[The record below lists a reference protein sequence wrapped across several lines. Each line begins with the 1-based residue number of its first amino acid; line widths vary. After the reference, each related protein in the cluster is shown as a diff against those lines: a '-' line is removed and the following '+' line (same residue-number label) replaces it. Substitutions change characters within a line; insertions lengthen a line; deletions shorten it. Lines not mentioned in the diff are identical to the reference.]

1 MSKNEETSLEQ
12 NNQKINSILN
22 QKKEKRKTKNK
33 SWDKSN
39 INKNQ
44 NSSSNNDNNIFTLS
58 KDFNEFDL
66 TGRDLSSKEG
76 KSLITKIVTNNKN
89 ITKLILNNC
98 NLSFMPKELLNL
110 KKLSYL
116 DICNNKFEDFDSLIE
131 DLSKLN
137 NLKDLLIDLENQNQV
152 LQVLTNMPRLLT
164 LNEKQTKSTFS
175 IVDVDYKDIEDI
187 SLSNNLEYYNEIIRY
202 LNEKDKNNTFAKKFQ
217 MKINEEGEKINN
229 FLDKNIPN
237 YIYANVTLKS
247 QIELQKCLS
256 EKFLEDIDKKYK
268 KIGNY
273 IFKIIFQTSDKLVN
287 LIDHLYPK
295 ILEKTENLRNQV
307 ENAKKAAKELSD
319 YEFTYRDMKN
329 NKLILETNL
338 DLLKKKVDK
347 LENENKFITQKLIKT
362 PRTNYIN
369 YETVNK
375 YYSYTINHVNRIM
388 NKMNTESNNKTIK
401 TIKNSQFN
409 TFDPNNSDNKNQTN
423 SFINN
428 NYSSD
433 INNNM
438 TKNDTNFNHPINN
451 ITKLKTN
458 KSPLSINVAKDIINE
473 IYNCKENYDRSC
485 YENKLPKETMENY
498 IYIFF
503 YNKYG
508 LKNLVIDWASGLIN
522 AIKIY
527 SKIDCDINL
536 FGKIIKNEQEEGS
549 RLVLIKLK
557 ESISSLLEYFYKLK
571 NEYKSQQEVNNE
583 MKNKKKGLLLEEEWK
598 EIIQY
603 IYNEEDAQIIEN
615 KILSFIKE
623 QNDKIFSIIE
633 NAEDINNER
642 FVTYQ
647 NNNTT
652 VNTNRDIKNREN
664 FAKKLKINLVNIF
677 LTDKKKATREV
688 LNNISRLKEEMNI
701 PYYDFIQLVCENQI
715 ENRQNYLKKFVQLF
729 KKFDT
734 DEDGVLNEEEF
745 IEMIKTIPYCLSN
758 LDYYVEIFLNKI
770 DPFNHRRFIFSDCVN
785 AFSTE
790 IANEFNSSQSN
801 FSKGLNDL
809 ENLNIGLNL
818 GNETTLLDKI
828 CLGN

>member
-1 MSKNEETSLEQ
+1 MSKIEENSLEL
-12 NNQKINSILN
+12 NNPKINNKLN
-22 QKKEKRKTKNK
+22 LKKEKKKFKKNTSNK
-33 SWDKSN
+33 SND
-39 INKNQ
+39 KNQ
-44 NSSSNNDNNIFTLS
+44 DNNNNFSLS
-58 KDFNEFDL
+58 KDNELDL
-66 TGRDLSSKEG
+66 TGKDLSTKDG
-76 KSLITKIVTNNKN
+76 ISLINKIVNDNKN

-98 NLSFMPKELLNL
+98 NLTFFPKELLNL
-110 KKLSYL
+110 NNLSSL
-116 DICNNKFEDFDSLIE
+116 DICNNKFEDFDSLIQ
-131 DLSKLN
+131 DLTKLN
-137 NLKDLLIDLENQNQV
+137 KLTDLLIDLENQSQV
-152 LQVLTNMPRLLT
+152 LQVLTNMPKLLT
-164 LNEKQTKSTFS
+164 LNEKQTKSSFS

-187 SLSNNLEYYNEIIRY
+187 SLSNNLDYYNEIVRY
-202 LNEKDKNNTFAKKFQ
+202 LNDKDKNNSFAKQFQ
-217 MKINEEGEKINN
+217 MKINEEGDKINN

-256 EKFLEDIDKKYK
+256 EKFLEDIDKKRK

-287 LIDHLYPK
+287 LINHLYPK
-295 ILEKTENLRNQV
+295 ILEKTENLRNEL

-319 YEFTYRDMKN
+319 YELTYNNLKN

-338 DLLKKKVDK
+338 DVLQKKVDK
-347 LENENKFITQKLIKT
+347 LENENKFITEKLTKT

-369 YETVNK
+369 YETINK
-375 YYSYTINHVNRIM
+375 YYSYTINHVNRTL

-401 TIKNSQFN
+401 SINNAQFN
-409 TFDPNNSDNKNQTN
+409 TFDPNNSDNKNQIN
-423 SFINN
+423 EYINN
-428 NYSSD
+428 NYSSNV
-433 INNNM
+433 NNNIS
-438 TKNDTNFNHPINN
+438 KNNTNYNQPINN
-451 ITKLKTN
+451 ISKLKTN
-458 KSPLSINVAKDIINE
+458 KSPLSINVAKDLINE
-473 IYNCKENYDRSC
+473 IYNCKENYDRVC
-485 YENKLPKETMENY
+485 FENKLPKETMEHY

-527 SKIDCDINL
+527 SKTDCDINL
-536 FGKIIKNEQEEGS
+536 FGKILKNEQEEGS
-549 RLVLIKLK
+549 RLVLVKLK
-557 ESISSLLEYFYKLK
+557 ESIASLLEYFYKLK
-571 NEYKSQQEVNNE
+571 NEYKSQEEVIKE
-583 MKNKKKGLLLEEEWK
+583 MKNKKKGLLYEEEWK

-615 KILSFIKE
+615 KILVFIKE

-647 NNNTT
+647 NNYTNFNTSSD
-652 VNTNRDIKNREN
+652 VANREN
-664 FAKKLKINLVNIF
+664 FAKKLKINLVNLF

-688 LNNISRLKEEMNI
+688 LNNISKLKEEANI
-701 PYYDFIQLVCENQI
+701 PYFDFIQLVCENQI
-715 ENRQNYLKKFVQLF
+715 ENRQKYLKKFVQLF

-734 DEDGVLNEEEF
+734 DEDGILNEEQF
-745 IEMIKTIPYCLSN
+745 LEMIKSIPYCLSN
-758 LDYYVEIFLNKI
+758 LDYYIEILLNKI

-790 IANEFNSSQSN
+790 IADDYNISQSN
-801 FSKGLNDL
+801 FSKGTNDI
-809 ENLNIGLNL
+809 ENLNIGLNI

>member
-1 MSKNEETSLEQ
+1 MSKLEENFSEL
-12 NNQKINSILN
+12 NNQKINNNKNL
-22 QKKEKRKTKNK
+22 KKEKKKSKIKSSNK
-33 SWDKSN
+33 SDNKDQN
-39 INKNQ
+39 INN
-44 NSSSNNDNNIFTLS
+44 NNILTLS
-58 KDFNEFDL
+58 KNTNELDL
-66 TGRDLSSKEG
+66 TGKDLSSNEG
-76 KSLITKIVTNNKN
+76 ISLINKIVTNNKN

-98 NLSFMPKELLNL
+98 NLTSFPKELLDLNNL
-110 KKLSYL
+110 SSL
-116 DICNNKFEDFDSLIE
+116 DICNNKFEDFESLIQ
-131 DLSKLN
+131 DLLKLN
-137 NLKDLLIDLENQNQV
+137 KLTELQIDLENQNQV
-152 LQVLTNMPRLLT
+152 LHVLTNMPKLLT
-164 LNEKQTKSTFS
+164 LNEKQTKSSFS

-187 SLSNNLEYYNEIIRY
+187 SLSNNLDYYNEIIRY
-202 LNEKDKNNTFAKKFQ
+202 LNEKDKNNSFAKKFQ

-256 EKFLEDIDKKYK
+256 EKFLEDMDKKYK

-287 LIDHLYPK
+287 LINHLYPK
-295 ILEKTENLRNQV
+295 ILEKTENLRNEL

-319 YEFTYRDMKN
+319 YEFTYNDMKN

-338 DLLKKKVDK
+338 DLLQKKVDK
-347 LENENKFITQKLIKT
+347 LESENKFITEKLTKT
-362 PRTNYIN
+362 PRNNYIN
-369 YETVNK
+369 YDAINK
-375 YYSYTINHVNRIM
+375 YYSYTMNHVNRTL

-401 TIKNSQFN
+401 SINNSQFN
-409 TFDPNNSDNKNQTN
+409 TFDPNNSDNKNQIN
-423 SFINN
+423 EYINN
-428 NYSSD
+428 NFSPD
-433 INNNM
+433 VNNNM
-438 TKNDTNFNHPINN
+438 SKNNTNNNQQINN
-451 ITKLKTN
+451 ISKLKTN
-458 KSPLSINVAKDIINE
+458 KSPLSINVAKDLINE
-473 IYNCKENYDRSC
+473 IYNCKENYDRVC
-485 YENKLPKETMENY
+485 FENKLPKETMEHY

-527 SKIDCDINL
+527 SKTDCDINL
-536 FGKIIKNEQEEGS
+536 FGKILKNEQEEGS

-557 ESISSLLEYFYKLK
+557 ESIASLLEYFYKLK
-571 NEYKSQQEVNNE
+571 NEYKPQEDVIKE
-583 MKNKKKGLLLEEEWK
+583 MKNKKKGLLHEEEWK

-615 KILSFIKE
+615 KILIFIKE

-647 NNNTT
+647 NNNTHF
-652 VNTNRDIKNREN
+652 NTHKDITNREN
-664 FAKKLKINLVNIF
+664 FAKKLKINLVNLF

-688 LNNISRLKEEMNI
+688 LNNISRLKEEANI
-701 PYYDFIQLVCENQI
+701 PYFDFIQLVCENQI
-715 ENRQNYLKKFVQLF
+715 ENREKYLKKFVQLF

-734 DEDGVLNEEEF
+734 DEDGILNEEQF
-745 IEMIKTIPYCLSN
+745 IEMVKTIPYCVSN
-758 LDYYVEIFLNKI
+758 LDYYIEILLNKI
-770 DPFNHRRFIFSDCVN
+770 DPFNHHRFIFSDCVN

-790 IANEFNSSQSN
+790 IADESNMSQSN
-801 FSKGLNDL
+801 FSKGTNDL
-809 ENLNIGLNL
+809 ENLNIGLNI
-818 GNETTLLDKI
+818 GTETTLLDKI

>member
-1 MSKNEETSLEQ
+1 MSKIEENSLEL
-12 NNQKINSILN
+12 NNPKINNKLN
-22 QKKEKRKTKNK
+22 LKKEKKKFKKNTSNK
-33 SWDKSN
+33 SND
-39 INKNQ
+39 KNQ
-44 NSSSNNDNNIFTLS
+44 DNNNNFSLS
-58 KDFNEFDL
+58 KDNELDL
-66 TGRDLSSKEG
+66 TGKDLSTKDG
-76 KSLITKIVTNNKN
+76 ITLINKIVNDNKN

-98 NLSFMPKELLNL
+98 NLTFFPKELLNL
-110 KKLSYL
+110 NNLSSL
-116 DICNNKFEDFDSLIE
+116 DICNNKFEDFDSLIQ
-131 DLSKLN
+131 DLTKLN
-137 NLKDLLIDLENQNQV
+137 KLTDLLIDLENQSQV
-152 LQVLTNMPRLLT
+152 LQVLTNMPKLLT
-164 LNEKQTKSTFS
+164 LNEKQTKSSFS

-187 SLSNNLEYYNEIIRY
+187 SLSNNLDYYNEIVRY
-202 LNEKDKNNTFAKKFQ
+202 LNDKDKNNSFAKQFQ

-256 EKFLEDIDKKYK
+256 EKFLEDIDKKRK

-287 LIDHLYPK
+287 LINHLYPK
-295 ILEKTENLRNQV
+295 ILEKTENLRNEL

-319 YEFTYRDMKN
+319 YELTYNNLKN

-338 DLLKKKVDK
+338 DVLQKKVDK
-347 LENENKFITQKLIKT
+347 LENENKFITEKLTKT

-369 YETVNK
+369 YETINK
-375 YYSYTINHVNRIM
+375 YYSYTINHVNRTL
-388 NKMNTESNNKTIK
+388 NKMNTESNTKTNKSI
-401 TIKNSQFN
+401 NNQQFN
-409 TFDPNNSDNKNQTN
+409 AFDPNNSDNKNQIN
-423 SFINN
+423 SYINN
-428 NYSSD
+428 NFSSD

-438 TKNDTNFNHPINN
+438 TKNNMNLNQQINN
-451 ITKLKTN
+451 ISKLKTN
-458 KSPLSINVAKDIINE
+458 KSPLSIKVAKDIINE
-473 IYNCKENYDRSC
+473 IYNCKENYDRVC
-485 YENKLPKETMENY
+485 FENKLPKETMEHY

-522 AIKIY
+522 AVKIY
-527 SKIDCDINL
+527 SKTDCDINL
-536 FGKIIKNEQEEGS
+536 FGKILKNEQEEGS
-549 RLVLIKLK
+549 RLVLVKLK
-557 ESISSLLEYFYKLK
+557 ESIASLLEYFYKLK
-571 NEYKSQQEVNNE
+571 NEYKSQEEVIKE
-583 MKNKKKGLLLEEEWK
+583 MKNKKKGLLYEEEWK

-615 KILSFIKE
+615 KILVFIKE

-647 NNNTT
+647 NNYTNFNTSSD
-652 VNTNRDIKNREN
+652 VANREN
-664 FAKKLKINLVNIF
+664 FAKKLKINLVNLF

-688 LNNISRLKEEMNI
+688 LNNISKLKEEANI
-701 PYYDFIQLVCENQI
+701 PYFDFIQLVCENQI
-715 ENRQNYLKKFVQLF
+715 ENRQKYLKKFVQLF

-734 DEDGVLNEEEF
+734 DEDGILNEEQF
-745 IEMIKTIPYCLSN
+745 LEMIKSIPYCLSN
-758 LDYYVEIFLNKI
+758 LDYYIEILLNKI

-790 IANEFNSSQSN
+790 IADDYNISQSN
-801 FSKGLNDL
+801 FSKGTNDI
-809 ENLNIGLNL
+809 ENLNIGLNI

>member
-1 MSKNEETSLEQ
+1 MSKIEENSLEL
-12 NNQKINSILN
+12 NNPKINNKLN
-22 QKKEKRKTKNK
+22 LKKEKKKSKNK
-33 SWDKSN
+33 TSNKSDD
-39 INKNQ
+39 KNQ
-44 NSSSNNDNNIFTLS
+44 NNNNNFSLS
-58 KDFNEFDL
+58 KDNEIDL
-66 TGRDLSSKEG
+66 TGKDLSTKDG
-76 KSLITKIVTNNKN
+76 ISLINKIVNDNKN

-98 NLSFMPKELLNL
+98 NLTFFPKELLNL
-110 KKLSYL
+110 NNLSSL
-116 DICNNKFEDFDSLIE
+116 DICNNKFEDFDSLIQ
-131 DLSKLN
+131 DLTKLN
-137 NLKDLLIDLENQNQV
+137 KLTDLLIDLENQSQV
-152 LQVLTNMPRLLT
+152 LQVLTNMPKLLT
-164 LNEKQTKSTFS
+164 LNEKQTKSSFS

-187 SLSNNLEYYNEIIRY
+187 SLSNNLDYYNEIVRY
-202 LNEKDKNNTFAKKFQ
+202 LNDKDKNNSFAKQFQ
-217 MKINEEGEKINN
+217 MKINEEGDKINN

-256 EKFLEDIDKKYK
+256 EKFLEDIDKKRK

-287 LIDHLYPK
+287 LINHLYPK
-295 ILEKTENLRNQV
+295 ILEKTENLRNEL

-319 YEFTYRDMKN
+319 YELTYNNLKN

-338 DLLKKKVDK
+338 DVLKKKIDK
-347 LENENKFITQKLIKT
+347 LENENKFITEKLTKT

-369 YETVNK
+369 YETINK
-375 YYSYTINHVNRIM
+375 YYSYTINHVNRTL
-388 NKMNTESNNKTIK
+388 NKMNTESNTKTNKSI
-401 TIKNSQFN
+401 NNQQFN
-409 TFDPNNSDNKNQTN
+409 TFDPNNSDNKNQIN
-423 SFINN
+423 SYINN
-428 NYSSD
+428 NFSSY

-438 TKNDTNFNHPINN
+438 TKNNMNFNQQINN
-451 ITKLKTN
+451 ISKLKTN
-458 KSPLSINVAKDIINE
+458 KSPLSIKVAKDIINE
-473 IYNCKENYDRSC
+473 IYNCKENYDRVC
-485 YENKLPKETMENY
+485 FENKLPKETMEHY

-522 AIKIY
+522 AVKIY
-527 SKIDCDINL
+527 SKTDCDINL
-536 FGKIIKNEQEEGS
+536 FGKILKNEQEEGS
-549 RLVLIKLK
+549 RLVLVKLK
-557 ESISSLLEYFYKLK
+557 ESIASLLEYFYKLK
-571 NEYKSQQEVNNE
+571 NEYKSQEEVIKE
-583 MKNKKKGLLLEEEWK
+583 MKNKKKGLLYEEEWK

-615 KILSFIKE
+615 KILVFIKE

-647 NNNTT
+647 NNYTNFNTSS
-652 VNTNRDIKNREN
+652 DIANREN
-664 FAKKLKINLVNIF
+664 FAKKLKMNLVNLF

-688 LNNISRLKEEMNI
+688 LNNISKLKEEANI
-701 PYYDFIQLVCENQI
+701 PYFDFIQLVCENQI
-715 ENRQNYLKKFVQLF
+715 ENREKYLKKFVQLF

-734 DEDGVLNEEEF
+734 DEDGILNEEQF
-745 IEMIKTIPYCLSN
+745 LEMIKSIPYCLSN
-758 LDYYVEIFLNKI
+758 LDYYIEILLNKI

-790 IANEFNSSQSN
+790 IADDYNISQSN
-801 FSKGLNDL
+801 FSKGTNDI
-809 ENLNIGLNL
+809 ENLNIGLNI

>member
-1 MSKNEETSLEQ
+1 MSKIGELSSEL
-12 NNQKINSILN
+12 NNQKINNNLN
-22 QKKEKRKTKNK
+22 LKKEKKKSKIKSNNK
-33 SWDKSN
+33 SDNKDKN
-39 INKNQ
+39 MN
-44 NSSSNNDNNIFTLS
+44 NNILS
-58 KDFNEFDL
+58 LPKDFNELDL
-66 TGRDLSSKEG
+66 TGKDLSSKEG
-76 KSLITKIVTNNKN
+76 ISIINKIVTNNKN

-98 NLSFMPKELLNL
+98 NLTIFPKELLNL
-110 KKLSYL
+110 SNLSSL
-116 DICNNKFEDFDSLIE
+116 DICNNKFEDFEALIQ
-131 DLSKLN
+131 DLSKLSK
-137 NLKDLLIDLENQNQV
+137 LTELQIDLENQNQV
-152 LQVLTNMPRLLT
+152 LQVLTNMPKLLT
-164 LNEKQTKSTFS
+164 LNEKQTKSSFS

-187 SLSNNLEYYNEIIRY
+187 SLSNNLDYYNEIIRY
-202 LNEKDKNNTFAKKFQ
+202 LNEKDKNNSFAKKFQ

-273 IFKIIFQTSDKLVN
+273 IFKIIFQTSDKLVD
-287 LIDHLYPK
+287 LINHLYPK
-295 ILEKTENLRNQV
+295 ILEKTENLRNEL

-319 YEFTYRDMKN
+319 YEFTYNDMKN

-338 DLLKKKVDK
+338 DLLQKKVDK
-347 LENENKFITQKLIKT
+347 LESENKFITQKLTKT
-362 PRTNYIN
+362 PRNNFIN
-369 YETVNK
+369 YEVLNK
-375 YYSYTINHVNRIM
+375 YYSYTINHMNRTL
-388 NKMNTESNNKTIK
+388 NKMNTESNNKAIK
-401 TIKNSQFN
+401 TINNEQFN
-409 TFDPNNSDNKNQTN
+409 TFDPNNSDNKNQIN
-423 SFINN
+423 EFINN

-433 INNNM
+433 VNYNISKNN
-438 TKNDTNFNHPINN
+438 TNYNQQINN
-451 ITKLKTN
+451 ISKLKTN
-458 KSPLSINVAKDIINE
+458 KSPLSINVAKDLINE
-473 IYNCKENYDRSC
+473 IYNCKENYDRVC
-485 YENKLPKETMENY
+485 FENKLPKETMEHY

-503 YNKYG
+503 HNKYG

-527 SKIDCDINL
+527 SKTDCDINL
-536 FGKIIKNEQEEGS
+536 FGKILKNEQEEGS

-557 ESISSLLEYFYKLK
+557 ESIASLLEYFYKLK
-571 NEYKSQQEVNNE
+571 NEFKPREDIIKE
-583 MKNKKKGLLLEEEWK
+583 IKNKKKGLLYEDEWK

-615 KILSFIKE
+615 KILIFIKE

-647 NNNTT
+647 NNNTNF
-652 VNTNRDIKNREN
+652 NTNKDITNREN

-677 LTDKKKATREV
+677 LTDKKKVTREV
-688 LNNISRLKEEMNI
+688 LNNISRLKEEANI
-701 PYYDFIQLVCENQI
+701 PYFDFIQLVCENQI
-715 ENRQNYLKKFVQLF
+715 ENREKYLKKFVQIF

-734 DEDGVLNEEEF
+734 DEDGILNEEQF
-745 IEMIKTIPYCLSN
+745 IEMVKSIPYCLSN
-758 LDYYVEIFLNKI
+758 LDYYIEILLNKI

-790 IANEFNSSQSN
+790 IVDEYNMSQSN
-801 FSKGLNDL
+801 FTKGTNDL
-809 ENLNIGLNL
+809 ENLNIGLNI
-818 GNETTLLDKI
+818 GSETTLLDKI

>member
-1 MSKNEETSLEQ
+1 MSKIEENSLEL
-12 NNQKINSILN
+12 NNPKINNKLN
-22 QKKEKRKTKNK
+22 LKKEKKRSKNK
-33 SWDKSN
+33 TSNKSDD
-39 INKNQ
+39 KNQ
-44 NSSSNNDNNIFTLS
+44 NNNNNFSLS
-58 KDFNEFDL
+58 KDNELDL
-66 TGRDLSSKEG
+66 TGKDLSTKDG
-76 KSLITKIVTNNKN
+76 ISLINKIVNDNKN

-98 NLSFMPKELLNL
+98 NLTFFPKELLNL
-110 KKLSYL
+110 NNLSSL
-116 DICNNKFEDFDSLIE
+116 DICNNKFEDFDSLIQ
-131 DLSKLN
+131 DLTKLN
-137 NLKDLLIDLENQNQV
+137 KLTDLLIDLENQSQV
-152 LQVLTNMPRLLT
+152 LQVLTNMPKLLT
-164 LNEKQTKSTFS
+164 LNEKQTKSSFS

-187 SLSNNLEYYNEIIRY
+187 SLSNNLDYYNEIVRY
-202 LNEKDKNNTFAKKFQ
+202 LNDKDKNNSFAKQFQ
-217 MKINEEGEKINN
+217 MKINEEGDKINN

-256 EKFLEDIDKKYK
+256 EKFLEDIDKKRK

-287 LIDHLYPK
+287 LINHLYPK
-295 ILEKTENLRNQV
+295 ILEKTENLRNEL

-319 YEFTYRDMKN
+319 YELTYNNLKN

-338 DLLKKKVDK
+338 DVLKKKVDK
-347 LENENKFITQKLIKT
+347 LENENKFITEKLTKT

-369 YETVNK
+369 YETINK
-375 YYSYTINHVNRIM
+375 YYSYTINHVNRTL
-388 NKMNTESNNKTIK
+388 NKMNTESNTKTNKSI
-401 TIKNSQFN
+401 NNQQFN
-409 TFDPNNSDNKNQTN
+409 TFDPNNSDNKNQIN
-423 SFINN
+423 SYINN
-428 NYSSD
+428 NFSSY

-438 TKNDTNFNHPINN
+438 TKNNMNFNQQINN
-451 ITKLKTN
+451 ISKLKTN
-458 KSPLSINVAKDIINE
+458 KSPLSIKVAKDIINE
-473 IYNCKENYDRSC
+473 IYNCKENYDRVC
-485 YENKLPKETMENY
+485 FENKLPKETMEHY

-522 AIKIY
+522 AVKIY
-527 SKIDCDINL
+527 SKTDCDINL
-536 FGKIIKNEQEEGS
+536 FGKILKNEQEEGS
-549 RLVLIKLK
+549 RLVLVKLK
-557 ESISSLLEYFYKLK
+557 ESIASLLEYFYKLK
-571 NEYKSQQEVNNE
+571 NEYKSQEEVIKE
-583 MKNKKKGLLLEEEWK
+583 MKNKKKGLLYEEEWK

-615 KILSFIKE
+615 KILVFIKE

-647 NNNTT
+647 NNYTNFNTSS
-652 VNTNRDIKNREN
+652 DIANREN
-664 FAKKLKINLVNIF
+664 FAKKLKMNLVNLF

-688 LNNISRLKEEMNI
+688 LNNISKLKEEANI
-701 PYYDFIQLVCENQI
+701 PYFDFIQLVCENQI
-715 ENRQNYLKKFVQLF
+715 ENREKYLKKFVQLF

-734 DEDGVLNEEEF
+734 DEDGILNEEQF
-745 IEMIKTIPYCLSN
+745 LEMIKSIPYCLSN
-758 LDYYVEIFLNKI
+758 LDYYIDILLNKI

-790 IANEFNSSQSN
+790 IADDYNISQSN
-801 FSKGLNDL
+801 FSKGTNDI
-809 ENLNIGLNL
+809 ENLNIGLNI

>member
-1 MSKNEETSLEQ
+1 MSKIEENSLEI
-12 NNQKINSILN
+12 NNPKINNKLN
-22 QKKEKRKTKNK
+22 LKKEKKKSKNK
-33 SWDKSN
+33 TSNKSDD
-39 INKNQ
+39 KNQ
-44 NSSSNNDNNIFTLS
+44 NNNNNFSLS
-58 KDFNEFDL
+58 KDNELDL
-66 TGRDLSSKEG
+66 TGKDLSTKDG
-76 KSLITKIVTNNKN
+76 ISLINKIVNDNKN

-98 NLSFMPKELLNL
+98 NLTFFPKELLNL
-110 KKLSYL
+110 NNLSSL
-116 DICNNKFEDFDSLIE
+116 DICNNKFEDFDSLIQ
-131 DLSKLN
+131 DLTKLN
-137 NLKDLLIDLENQNQV
+137 KLTDLLIDLENQSQV
-152 LQVLTNMPRLLT
+152 LQVLTNMPKLLT
-164 LNEKQTKSTFS
+164 LNEKQTKSSFS

-187 SLSNNLEYYNEIIRY
+187 SLSNNLDYYNEIVRY
-202 LNEKDKNNTFAKKFQ
+202 LNDKDKNNSFAKQFQ
-217 MKINEEGEKINN
+217 MKINEEGDKINN

-256 EKFLEDIDKKYK
+256 EKFLEDIDKKRK

-287 LIDHLYPK
+287 LINHLYPK
-295 ILEKTENLRNQV
+295 ILEKTENLRNEL

-319 YEFTYRDMKN
+319 YELTYNNLKN

-338 DLLKKKVDK
+338 DVLKKKVDK
-347 LENENKFITQKLIKT
+347 LENENKFITEKLTKT

-369 YETVNK
+369 YETINK
-375 YYSYTINHVNRIM
+375 YYSYTINHVNRTL
-388 NKMNTESNNKTIK
+388 NKMNTESNTKTNKSI
-401 TIKNSQFN
+401 NNQQFN
-409 TFDPNNSDNKNQTN
+409 TFDPNNSDNKNQIN
-423 SFINN
+423 SYINN
-428 NYSSD
+428 NFSSY

-438 TKNDTNFNHPINN
+438 TKNNMNFNQQINN
-451 ITKLKTN
+451 ISKLKTN
-458 KSPLSINVAKDIINE
+458 KSPLSIKVAKDIINE
-473 IYNCKENYDRSC
+473 IYNCKENYDRVC
-485 YENKLPKETMENY
+485 FENKLPKETMEHY

-522 AIKIY
+522 AVKIY
-527 SKIDCDINL
+527 SKTDCDINL
-536 FGKIIKNEQEEGS
+536 FGKILKNEQEEGS
-549 RLVLIKLK
+549 RLVLVKLK
-557 ESISSLLEYFYKLK
+557 ESIASLLEYFYKLK
-571 NEYKSQQEVNNE
+571 NEYKSQEEVIKE
-583 MKNKKKGLLLEEEWK
+583 MKNKKKGLLYEEEWK

-615 KILSFIKE
+615 KILVFIKE

-647 NNNTT
+647 NNYTNFNTSS
-652 VNTNRDIKNREN
+652 DIANREN
-664 FAKKLKINLVNIF
+664 FAKKLKMNLVNLF

-688 LNNISRLKEEMNI
+688 LNNISKLKEEANI
-701 PYYDFIQLVCENQI
+701 PYFDFIQLVCENQI
-715 ENRQNYLKKFVQLF
+715 ENREKYLKKFVQLF

-734 DEDGVLNEEEF
+734 DEDGILNEEQF
-745 IEMIKTIPYCLSN
+745 LEMIKSIPYCLSN
-758 LDYYVEIFLNKI
+758 LDYYIEILLNKI

-790 IANEFNSSQSN
+790 IADDYNISQSN
-801 FSKGLNDL
+801 FSKGTNDI
-809 ENLNIGLNL
+809 ENLNIGLNI

>member
-1 MSKNEETSLEQ
+1 MSKIEENSLEL
-12 NNQKINSILN
+12 NNPKINNKLN
-22 QKKEKRKTKNK
+22 LKKEKKKFKKNTSNK
-33 SWDKSN
+33 SND
-39 INKNQ
+39 KNQ
-44 NSSSNNDNNIFTLS
+44 DNNNNFSLS
-58 KDFNEFDL
+58 KDNELDL
-66 TGRDLSSKEG
+66 TGKDLSTKDG
-76 KSLITKIVTNNKN
+76 ITLINKIVNDNKN

-98 NLSFMPKELLNL
+98 NLTFFPKELLNL
-110 KKLSYL
+110 NNLSSL
-116 DICNNKFEDFDSLIE
+116 DICNNKFEDFDSLIQ
-131 DLSKLN
+131 DLTKLN
-137 NLKDLLIDLENQNQV
+137 KLTDLLIDLENQSQV
-152 LQVLTNMPRLLT
+152 LQVLTNMPKLLT
-164 LNEKQTKSTFS
+164 LNEKQTKSSFS

-187 SLSNNLEYYNEIIRY
+187 SLSNNLDYYNEIVRY
-202 LNEKDKNNTFAKKFQ
+202 LNDKDKNNSFAKQFQ

-256 EKFLEDIDKKYK
+256 EKFLEDIDKKRK
-268 KIGNY
+268 QIGNY

-287 LIDHLYPK
+287 LINHLYPK
-295 ILEKTENLRNQV
+295 ILEKTENLRNEL

-319 YEFTYRDMKN
+319 YELTYNNLKN

-338 DLLKKKVDK
+338 DVLQKKVDK
-347 LENENKFITQKLIKT
+347 LENENKFITEKLTKT

-369 YETVNK
+369 YETINK
-375 YYSYTINHVNRIM
+375 YYSYTINHVNRTL
-388 NKMNTESNNKTIK
+388 NKMNTESNTKTNKSI
-401 TIKNSQFN
+401 NNQQFN
-409 TFDPNNSDNKNQTN
+409 AFDPNNSDNKNQIN
-423 SFINN
+423 SYINN
-428 NYSSD
+428 NFSSD

-438 TKNDTNFNHPINN
+438 TKNNMNLNQQINN
-451 ITKLKTN
+451 ISKLKTN
-458 KSPLSINVAKDIINE
+458 KSPLSIKVAKDIINE
-473 IYNCKENYDRSC
+473 IYNCKENYDRVC
-485 YENKLPKETMENY
+485 FENKLPKETMEHY

-522 AIKIY
+522 AVKIY
-527 SKIDCDINL
+527 SKTDCDINL
-536 FGKIIKNEQEEGS
+536 FGKILKNEQEEGS
-549 RLVLIKLK
+549 RLVLVKLK
-557 ESISSLLEYFYKLK
+557 ESIASLLEYFYKLK
-571 NEYKSQQEVNNE
+571 NEYKSQEEVIKE
-583 MKNKKKGLLLEEEWK
+583 MKNKKKGLLYEEEWK

-615 KILSFIKE
+615 KILVFIKE

-647 NNNTT
+647 NNYTNFNTSS
-652 VNTNRDIKNREN
+652 DIANREN
-664 FAKKLKINLVNIF
+664 FAKKLKMNLVNLF

-688 LNNISRLKEEMNI
+688 LNNISKLKEEANI
-701 PYYDFIQLVCENQI
+701 PYFDFIQLVCENQI
-715 ENRQNYLKKFVQLF
+715 ENRQKYLKKFVQLF

-734 DEDGVLNEEEF
+734 DEDGILNEEQF
-745 IEMIKTIPYCLSN
+745 LEMIKSIPYCLSN
-758 LDYYVEIFLNKI
+758 LDYYIEILLNKI

-790 IANEFNSSQSN
+790 IADDYNISQSN
-801 FSKGLNDL
+801 FSKGTNDI
-809 ENLNIGLNL
+809 ENLNIGLNI

>member
-1 MSKNEETSLEQ
+1 MSKIEENSLEI
-12 NNQKINSILN
+12 NNPKINNKINL
-22 QKKEKRKTKNK
+22 KKEKKKSKNK
-33 SWDKSN
+33 TSNKSDD
-39 INKNQ
+39 KNQ
-44 NSSSNNDNNIFTLS
+44 NNNDNFSLS
-58 KDFNEFDL
+58 KDNEIDL
-66 TGRDLSSKEG
+66 TGKDLSTKDG
-76 KSLITKIVTNNKN
+76 ISLINKIVNDNKN

-98 NLSFMPKELLNL
+98 NLTFFPKELLNL
-110 KKLSYL
+110 NNLSSL
-116 DICNNKFEDFDSLIE
+116 DICNNKFEDFDSLIQ
-131 DLSKLN
+131 DLTKLN
-137 NLKDLLIDLENQNQV
+137 KLTDLLIDLENQSQV
-152 LQVLTNMPRLLT
+152 LQVLTNMPKLLT
-164 LNEKQTKSTFS
+164 LNEKQTKSSFS

-187 SLSNNLEYYNEIIRY
+187 SLSNNLDYYNEIVRY
-202 LNEKDKNNTFAKKFQ
+202 LNDKDKNNSFAKQFQ
-217 MKINEEGEKINN
+217 MKINEEGDKINN

-256 EKFLEDIDKKYK
+256 EKFLEDIDKKRK

-287 LIDHLYPK
+287 LINHLYPK
-295 ILEKTENLRNQV
+295 ILEKTENLRNEL

-319 YEFTYRDMKN
+319 YELTYNNLKN

-338 DLLKKKVDK
+338 DVLKKKVDK
-347 LENENKFITQKLIKT
+347 LENENKFITEKLTKT

-369 YETVNK
+369 YETINK
-375 YYSYTINHVNRIM
+375 YYSYTINHVNRTL
-388 NKMNTESNNKTIK
+388 NKMNTESNTKTNKSI
-401 TIKNSQFN
+401 NNQQFN
-409 TFDPNNSDNKNQTN
+409 TFDPNNSDNKNQIN
-423 SFINN
+423 SYINN
-428 NYSSD
+428 NFSSY

-438 TKNDTNFNHPINN
+438 TKNNMNFNQQINN
-451 ITKLKTN
+451 ISKLKTN
-458 KSPLSINVAKDIINE
+458 KSPLSIKLAKDIINE
-473 IYNCKENYDRSC
+473 IYNCKENYDRVC
-485 YENKLPKETMENY
+485 FENKLPKETMEHY

-522 AIKIY
+522 AVKIY
-527 SKIDCDINL
+527 SKTDCDINL
-536 FGKIIKNEQEEGS
+536 FGKILKNEQEEGS
-549 RLVLIKLK
+549 RLVLVKLK
-557 ESISSLLEYFYKLK
+557 ESIASLLEYFYKLK
-571 NEYKSQQEVNNE
+571 NEYKSQEEVIKE
-583 MKNKKKGLLLEEEWK
+583 MKNKKKGLLYEEEWK

-615 KILSFIKE
+615 KILVFIKE

-647 NNNTT
+647 NNYTNFNTSS
-652 VNTNRDIKNREN
+652 DIANREN
-664 FAKKLKINLVNIF
+664 FAKKLKMNLVNLF

-688 LNNISRLKEEMNI
+688 LNNISKLKEEANI
-701 PYYDFIQLVCENQI
+701 PYFDFIQLVCENQI
-715 ENRQNYLKKFVQLF
+715 ENREKYLKKFVQLF

-734 DEDGVLNEEEF
+734 DEDGILNEEQF
-745 IEMIKTIPYCLSN
+745 LEMIKSIPYCLSN
-758 LDYYVEIFLNKI
+758 LDYYIEILLNKI

-790 IANEFNSSQSN
+790 IADDYNISQSN
-801 FSKGLNDL
+801 FSKGTNDI
-809 ENLNIGLNL
+809 ENLNIGLNI

>member
-1 MSKNEETSLEQ
+1 MSKIEENSLEL
-12 NNQKINSILN
+12 NNPKINNKLN
-22 QKKEKRKTKNK
+22 LKKEKKKSKNK
-33 SWDKSN
+33 TSNKSDD
-39 INKNQ
+39 KNQ
-44 NSSSNNDNNIFTLS
+44 NNNNNFSLS
-58 KDFNEFDL
+58 KDNELDL
-66 TGRDLSSKEG
+66 TGKDLSTKDG
-76 KSLITKIVTNNKN
+76 ISLINKIVNDNKN

-98 NLSFMPKELLNL
+98 NLTFFPKELLNL
-110 KKLSYL
+110 NNLSTL
-116 DICNNKFEDFDSLIE
+116 DICNNKFEDFDSLIQ
-131 DLSKLN
+131 DLTKLN
-137 NLKDLLIDLENQNQV
+137 KLTDLLIDLENQSQV
-152 LQVLTNMPRLLT
+152 LQVLTNMPKLLT
-164 LNEKQTKSTFS
+164 LNEKQTKSSFS

-187 SLSNNLEYYNEIIRY
+187 SLSNNLDYYNEIVRY
-202 LNEKDKNNTFAKKFQ
+202 LNDKDKNNSFAKQFQ
-217 MKINEEGEKINN
+217 MKINEEGDKINN

-256 EKFLEDIDKKYK
+256 EKFLEDIDKKRK

-287 LIDHLYPK
+287 LINHLYPK
-295 ILEKTENLRNQV
+295 ILEKTENLRNEL

-319 YEFTYRDMKN
+319 YELTYNNLKN

-338 DLLKKKVDK
+338 DVLKKKVDK
-347 LENENKFITQKLIKT
+347 LENENKFITEKLTKT

-369 YETVNK
+369 YETINK
-375 YYSYTINHVNRIM
+375 YYSYTINHVNRTL
-388 NKMNTESNNKTIK
+388 NKMNTESNTKTNKSI
-401 TIKNSQFN
+401 NNQQFN
-409 TFDPNNSDNKNQTN
+409 TFDPNNSDNKNQIN
-423 SFINN
+423 SYINN
-428 NYSSD
+428 NFSSY

-438 TKNDTNFNHPINN
+438 TKNNMNFNQQINN
-451 ITKLKTN
+451 ISKLKTN
-458 KSPLSINVAKDIINE
+458 KSPLSIKVAKDIINE
-473 IYNCKENYDRSC
+473 IYNCKENYDRIC
-485 YENKLPKETMENY
+485 FENKLPKETMEHY

-522 AIKIY
+522 AVKIY
-527 SKIDCDINL
+527 SKTDCDINL
-536 FGKIIKNEQEEGS
+536 FGKILKNEQEEGS
-549 RLVLIKLK
+549 RLVLVKLK
-557 ESISSLLEYFYKLK
+557 ESIASLLEYFYKLK
-571 NEYKSQQEVNNE
+571 NEYKSQEEVIKE
-583 MKNKKKGLLLEEEWK
+583 MKNKKKGLLYEEEWK

-615 KILSFIKE
+615 KILVFIKE

-647 NNNTT
+647 NNYTNFNTSS
-652 VNTNRDIKNREN
+652 DIANREN
-664 FAKKLKINLVNIF
+664 FAKKLKMNLVNLF

-688 LNNISRLKEEMNI
+688 LNNISKLKEEANI
-701 PYYDFIQLVCENQI
+701 PYFDFIQLVCENQI
-715 ENRQNYLKKFVQLF
+715 ENREKYLKKFVQLF

-734 DEDGVLNEEEF
+734 DEDGILNEEQF
-745 IEMIKTIPYCLSN
+745 LEMIKSIPYCLSN
-758 LDYYVEIFLNKI
+758 LDYYIEILLNKI

-790 IANEFNSSQSN
+790 IADDYNISQSN
-801 FSKGLNDL
+801 FSKGTNDI
-809 ENLNIGLNL
+809 ENLNIGLNI

>member
-1 MSKNEETSLEQ
+1 MSKIEENSLEL
-12 NNQKINSILN
+12 NNPKINNKLN
-22 QKKEKRKTKNK
+22 LKKEKKKSKNK
-33 SWDKSN
+33 TSNKSDD
-39 INKNQ
+39 KNQ
-44 NSSSNNDNNIFTLS
+44 NNNNNFSLS
-58 KDFNEFDL
+58 KDNEIDL
-66 TGRDLSSKEG
+66 TGKDLSTKDG
-76 KSLITKIVTNNKN
+76 ISLINKIINDNKN

-98 NLSFMPKELLNL
+98 NLTFFPKELLNL
-110 KKLSYL
+110 NNLSSL
-116 DICNNKFEDFDSLIE
+116 DICNNKFEDFDSLIQ
-131 DLSKLN
+131 DLTKLN
-137 NLKDLLIDLENQNQV
+137 KLTDLLIDLENQSQV
-152 LQVLTNMPRLLT
+152 LQVLTNMPKLLT
-164 LNEKQTKSTFS
+164 LNEKQTKSSFS

-187 SLSNNLEYYNEIIRY
+187 SLSNNLDYYNEIVRY
-202 LNEKDKNNTFAKKFQ
+202 LNDKDKNNSFAKQFQ
-217 MKINEEGEKINN
+217 MKINEEGDKINN

-256 EKFLEDIDKKYK
+256 EKFLEDIDKKRK

-287 LIDHLYPK
+287 LINHLYPK
-295 ILEKTENLRNQV
+295 ILEKTENLRNEL

-319 YEFTYRDMKN
+319 YELTYNNLKN

-338 DLLKKKVDK
+338 DVLKKKIDK
-347 LENENKFITQKLIKT
+347 LENENKFITEKLTKT

-369 YETVNK
+369 YETINK
-375 YYSYTINHVNRIM
+375 YYSYTINHVNRTL
-388 NKMNTESNNKTIK
+388 NKMNTESNTKTNKSI
-401 TIKNSQFN
+401 NNQQFN
-409 TFDPNNSDNKNQTN
+409 TFDPNNSDNKNQIN
-423 SFINN
+423 SYINN
-428 NYSSD
+428 NFSSY

-438 TKNDTNFNHPINN
+438 TKNNMNFNQQINN
-451 ITKLKTN
+451 ISKLKTN
-458 KSPLSINVAKDIINE
+458 KSPLSIKVAKDIINE
-473 IYNCKENYDRSC
+473 IYNCKENYDRVC
-485 YENKLPKETMENY
+485 FENKLPKETMEHY

-522 AIKIY
+522 AVKIY
-527 SKIDCDINL
+527 SKTDCDINL
-536 FGKIIKNEQEEGS
+536 FGKILKNEQEEGS
-549 RLVLIKLK
+549 RLVLVKLK
-557 ESISSLLEYFYKLK
+557 ESIASLLEYFYKLK
-571 NEYKSQQEVNNE
+571 NEYKSQEEVIKE
-583 MKNKKKGLLLEEEWK
+583 MKNKKKGLLYEEEWK

-615 KILSFIKE
+615 KILVFIKE

-647 NNNTT
+647 NNYTNFNTSS
-652 VNTNRDIKNREN
+652 DIANREN
-664 FAKKLKINLVNIF
+664 FAKKLKMNLVNLF

-688 LNNISRLKEEMNI
+688 LNNISKLKEEANI
-701 PYYDFIQLVCENQI
+701 PYFDFIQLVCENQI
-715 ENRQNYLKKFVQLF
+715 ENREKYLKKFVQLF

-734 DEDGVLNEEEF
+734 DEDGILNEEQF
-745 IEMIKTIPYCLSN
+745 LEMIKSIPYCLSN
-758 LDYYVEIFLNKI
+758 LDYYIEILLNKI

-790 IANEFNSSQSN
+790 IADDYNISQSN
-801 FSKGLNDL
+801 FSKGTNDI
-809 ENLNIGLNL
+809 ENLNIGLNI